1 MLSVQISE
9 NKKACNGRVPHQ
21 VVNLCLFLKYFL
33 TWTPREQ
40 SGPFALPYLGKMTLL
55 SCKQKLF
62 VDNFISWI
70 SLWESLSFEAG
81 RYSWETKWMSVFL
94 EERNDCHGPLRLRKM
109 VDEGKVLGQKRSGHI
124 VFSVYTS
131 RCWFKNRRL

>member
-81 RYSWETKWMSVFL
+81 RYSWETKWMSVFF
-94 EERNDCHGPLRLRKM
+94 RRKEWLPWATKTEK
-109 VDEGKVLGQKRSGHI
+109 DGRWRKGSRSEVVRAHSI
-124 VFSVYTS
+124 FSVY
-131 RCWFKNRRL
+131 KQVLVQE